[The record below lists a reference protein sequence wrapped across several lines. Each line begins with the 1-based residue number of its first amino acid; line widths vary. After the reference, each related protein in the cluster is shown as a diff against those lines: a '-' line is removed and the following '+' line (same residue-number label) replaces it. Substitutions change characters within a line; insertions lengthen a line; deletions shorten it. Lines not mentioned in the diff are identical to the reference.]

1 MAAPTTSRR
10 LPKDRPFGVEWIT
23 LGLFVACLGAWGLAL
38 WGLPALGLGWA
49 FALMV
54 LALVLHASLTHE
66 VLHGHPFPSRRASEA
81 LVLVNPG
88 LFVPYLRFRD
98 THLAHHQDAN
108 LTDPYDDPES
118 NYVDPVRW
126 QRLPW
131 LARVALRVNNTL
143 AGRMAIGPLMG
154 QLFFMAQDWRLIR
167 AGDRQV
173 LKGWLLHLPGMALVI
188 AVVATAPMPLW
199 LYLLA
204 CYVALSVLK
213 IRTFLEHQA
222 HEKARGRTVIIED
235 RGPLAFLF
243 LNNNLHVV
251 HHMHPR
257 VPWYRLPTLYRAHAA
272 RYLACNEGYRY
283 RSYAQ
288 VFAAHFLT
296 AKDPVP
302 HPLWSS
308 ASGPRGADPR

>member
-1 MAAPTTSRR
+1 MTSQTTRR
-10 LPKDRPFGVEWIT
+10 LPKDRPFVIEWIT
-23 LGLFVACLGAWGLAL
+23 LGLFVACMAL
-38 WGLPALGLGWA
+38 WGLGLFLLPGWSMGVA
-49 FALMV
+49 AV
-54 LALVLHASLTHE
+54 TVALALVLHASLTHE
-66 VLHGHPFPSRRASEA
+66 VLHGHPFPSRLASEA
-81 LVLVNPG
+81 LVVINPG
-88 LFVPYLRFRD
+88 LFIPYLRFRD

-118 NYVDPVRW
+118 NYFDPQVWARLSRPVRW
-126 QRLPW
+126 VLE
-131 LARVALRVNNTL
+131 VNNTL
-143 AGRMAIGPLMG
+143 AGRMLVGPLVA
-154 QLFFMAQDWRLIR
+154 QLAFMAQDGRAIR

-173 LKGWLLHLPGMALVI
+173 LKAWVIHLPATLLVLG
-188 AVVATAPMPLW
+188 VVTAAPMPLW

-204 CYVALSVLK
+204 CYAALSVLK

-257 VPWYRLPTLYRAHAA
+257 VPWYRLPALYRANAA

-283 RSYAQ
+283 GSYAQ
-288 VFAAHFLT
+288 VFAAHFWR

-308 ASGPRGADPR
+308 DR